1 MGKRPKPKLSK
12 TLDKRTRLSPGQLS
26 RVAGGYGGGAIA
38 KYGADG
44 VQNLALTRAY
54 AKALRTAKRYVL
66 FTDRLGRRMY
76 VADRNKMNLRD
87 DEQPLTF
94 LCAQALEFVEGLD
107 SVDLKKAYYR
117 GLFVDTLGLEFEW
130 LTKTI

>member
-1 MGKRPKPKLSK
+1 MNKRPKPKLSK
-12 TLDKRTRLSPGQLS
+12 TLHKRTRLTASQLA
-26 RVAGGYGGGAIA
+26 RVAGGYGGGAAA
-38 KYGADG
+38 KYGVDG

-107 SVDLKKAYYR
+107 SVDLNKAYYQE
-117 GLFVDTLGLEFEW
+117 LFSTAVGLEFEW
-130 LTKTI
+130 LTKTL